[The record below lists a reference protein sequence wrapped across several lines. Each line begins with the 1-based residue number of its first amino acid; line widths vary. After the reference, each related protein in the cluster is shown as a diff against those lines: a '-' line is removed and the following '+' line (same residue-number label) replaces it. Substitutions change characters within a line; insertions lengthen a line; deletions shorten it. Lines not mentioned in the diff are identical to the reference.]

1 MSVLL
6 IMQDGKGPFESS
18 IITSDSKF
26 EIRKGALFSSSNSS
40 GSSTDASRNPSPSIP
55 ASRQTTTMRR
65 YSSDDNESFDTT
77 STTKGDDR
85 SFGDARDS
93 KSRRPAPLRR
103 VYSAGEQRA
112 LRRSEQKA
120 FAKQAANSI
129 VHHGF
134 YV

>member
-6 IMQDGKGPFESS
+6 IMQDGKGPLESS

-40 GSSTDASRNPSPSIP
+40 GSSTDSSRNPSPSIP

-77 STTKGDDR
+77 STTKGDD
-85 SFGDARDS
+85 RDS